1 MSIPLWIKEGIKRR
15 EGIEVL
21 KERLRSYNLHTV
33 CEEARCPNIGKCFNN
48 KTATFLILGDICT
61 RNCGFCA
68 VKKGVPLEPDKN
80 EPENISKMVF
90 ELNLDYVVITSVTRD
105 DLPDGG
111 AGQFQKTI
119 KIIKRKN
126 KRIKIEVLIPDFK
139 GNIESLKKIFSVNPD
154 VINHNLETVKRLY
167 NKVRPMANYER
178 SLEILRVSKLNGF
191 VTKTGIML
199 GLGEKEEDVK
209 ELIEDISKIG
219 CDILTLGQYL
229 SPSKNHIPVY
239 EYINPEKFEEYKDY
253 ALSKGIKYVV
263 SGPLVRSSYMAKE
276 AFLSLMGES

>member
-21 KERLRSYNLHTV
+21 KERLRSYKLHTV

-68 VKKGVPLEPDKN
+68 VKKGIPLKPDED
-80 EPENISKMVF
+80 EPENISRMVL

-105 DLPDGG
+105 DLDDGG
-111 AGQFQKTI
+111 AEQFENTI
-119 KIIKRKN
+119 KYIKN
-126 KRIKIEVLIPDFK
+126 KNKDIKVEVLIPDFK
-139 GNIESLKKIFSVNPD
+139 GDLNSLKKIFNGNPD
-154 VINHNLETVKRLY
+154 VINHNLETVKKLY
-167 NKVRPMANYER
+167 PSVRPLADYKR
-178 SLEILRVSKLNGF
+178 SLEILRISKLNGF
-191 VTKTGIML
+191 ITKTGIML
-199 GLGEKEEDVK
+199 GLGETEKDVK
-209 ELIEDISKIG
+209 ELIEDISNVG

-239 EYINPEKFEEYKDY
+239 EYIHPEIFEKYKDY
-253 ALSKGIKYVV
+253 ALNKGIKYVV

-276 AFLSLMGES
+276 AFLSLVGEF